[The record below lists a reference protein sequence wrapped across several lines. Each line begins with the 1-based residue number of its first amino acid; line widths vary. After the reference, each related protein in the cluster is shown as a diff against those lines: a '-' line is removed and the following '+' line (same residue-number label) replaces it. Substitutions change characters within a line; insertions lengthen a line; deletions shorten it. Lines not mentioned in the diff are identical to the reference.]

1 MNELGGNPLVPTF
14 WDIFLSAGA
23 LGLLAFFVVA
33 VIDILR
39 KILQGGVSRSR
50 GVVALLL
57 ILLLPLIG
65 PLAWFY
71 VIKRQRRANTAVL
84 PEI

>member
-1 MNELGGNPLVPTF
+1 MPTF
-14 WDIFLSAGA
+14 WDILLSAGA
-23 LGLLAFFVVA
+23 LGLLALFVVA

-57 ILLLPLIG
+57 VLLLPLIG

-71 VIKRQRRANTAVL
+71 VVKRQRRVNATAL
-84 PEI
+84 PAVWTLNE